1 MSSVYYPKP
10 RGIERWTNKPR
21 EPNQVCK
28 KVSYREGKAHECGA
42 ATEGKVYCPSC
53 ARKLLTLTDRKS
65 PEQPA
70 PKPYAWTQDQIFPR
84 KRA

>member
-21 EPNQVCK
+21 EPNQFCK

-53 ARKLLTLTDRKS
+53 AAKLLKLTDRKP
-65 PEQPA
+65 PEQA
-70 PKPYAWTQDQIFPR
+70 AQKAYAWSNDQLIPR

>member
-42 ATEGKVYCPSC
+42 ATEGKSYCPSC
-53 ARKLLTLTDRKS
+53 ARKLLTLTDRKP
-65 PEQPA
+65 PEQVA
-70 PKPYAWTQDQIFPR
+70 PEQYHWTNDKPR

>member
-10 RGIERWTNKPR
+10 RGTERWTGKPK
-21 EPNQVCK
+21 EPNQFCK
-28 KVSYREGKAHECGA
+28 KVSYRDGQAHECGE
-42 ATEGKVYCPSC
+42 ATEGKSYCPSC

-65 PEQPA
+65 PEQVA
-70 PKPYAWTQDQIFPR
+70 TEAYHWTNDKPR

>member
-10 RGIERWTNKPR
+10 RGVERWTNKPR
-21 EPNQVCK
+21 ELNQFCK
-28 KVSYREGKAHECGA
+28 KVSYRDSQAHECGEP
-42 ATEGKVYCPSC
+42 TEGKTYCPAC
-53 ARKLLTLTDRKS
+53 AEKLLKLTDRKS

-70 PKPYAWTQDQIFPR
+70 PKAYAWTQDQIFPR